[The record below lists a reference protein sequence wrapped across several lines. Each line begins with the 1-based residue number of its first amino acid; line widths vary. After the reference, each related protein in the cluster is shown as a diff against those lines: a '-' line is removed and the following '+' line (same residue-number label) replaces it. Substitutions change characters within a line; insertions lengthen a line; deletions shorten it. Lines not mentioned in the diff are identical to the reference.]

1 MPAKKQVA
9 DKDILRQINQRLLK
23 ASLGAHSHVVVQVH
37 KGDVTL
43 SGTLEYQNQRKAVL
57 RASRSVDGIRRVVDV
72 MTVKPATTKWRQQ
85 TLDDLEKALGTPEE
99 PTPENK
105 P

>member
-1 MPAKKQVA
+1 MPARKQVA

-57 RASRSVDGIRRVVDV
+57 RASRSVDGIRRVVDI
-72 MTVKPATTKWRQQ
+72 MTVKPTTTKWRQQ
-85 TLDDLEKALGTPEE
+85 TLDDLEKALGTSRE
-99 PTPENK
+99 PTPEDK